1 MCDATKWVW
10 IEKGDEYFFEKL
22 FHWNYQVYQQR
33 TWGMSN
39 KKGHLKTSVKK
50 KEYEVINSMLFFSLP
65 VLSITFDTIKDQ
77 SRAKPHNAGILI
89 WFATSLQ
96 NKKFLPWNLIFVLVK
111 ASRLFEIKAKVQW
124 IIFLLWRKWTINV
137 KFSVLRYKPG
147 RCL

>member
-1 MCDATKWVW
+1 MEYMWSCVMQRSEYGSRKEMNIFLKNYFIGITKFISSARGGCLTVRKDIW
-10 IEKGDEYFFEKL
+10 KL
-22 FHWNYQVYQQR
+22 Q
-33 TWGMSN
+33 
-39 KKGHLKTSVKK
+39 
-50 KEYEVINSMLFFSLP
+50 LFFSLP

-77 SRAKPHNAGILI
+77 SPAKPHNAGILI
-89 WFATSLQ
+89 WFVTSLQ
-96 NKKFLPWNLIFVLVK
+96 NKKFLPWNLIFVFVK